1 MDFLILFTASNFLA
15 LSVIFALG
23 KVFQWGM
30 QSCFS
35 AAAQQ
40 THVHVFM
47 CIYVCLC
54 VHKYTSAELFPLESS
69 DRTRE
74 DVQNSSGR
82 FTVGIRE
89 HFFAE
94 RVDKPWVRLPRKVV
108 DTPGLLV
115 FKKDLEK
122 ALNRL

>member
-1 MDFLILFTASNFLA
+1 
-15 LSVIFALG
+15 
-23 KVFQWGM
+23 
-30 QSCFS
+30 
-35 AAAQQ
+35 
-40 THVHVFM
+40 M
-47 CIYVCLC
+47 CIC
-54 VHKYTSAELFPLESS
+54 VHKYTSAELFPLGSS
-69 DRTRE
+69 DRTRG

-82 FTVGIRE
+82 FTMGIRA

-94 RVDKPWVRLPRKVV
+94 RVGKPWVRLPRKVV